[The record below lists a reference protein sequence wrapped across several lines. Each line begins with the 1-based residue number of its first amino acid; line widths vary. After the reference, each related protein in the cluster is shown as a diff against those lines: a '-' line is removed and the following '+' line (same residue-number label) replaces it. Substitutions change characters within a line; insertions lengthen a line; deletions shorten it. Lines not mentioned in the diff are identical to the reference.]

1 MIEVN
6 LNRTQGDIS
15 LRKQSSQSNYSDQQF
30 ETQRVLRPTMKL
42 NSTDTLQNGDKVEK
56 LSLYAKGWQRINQIR
71 NQDQKEMRL
80 SLIDR

>member
-42 NSTDTLQNGDKVEK
+42 NSTDALQNSDKIGKPRANRTTQRQTEQEK
-56 LSLYAKGWQRINQIR
+56 EVANVYENI
-71 NQDQKEMRL
+71 
-80 SLIDR
+80 